1 MIENIPPIKGALRQQ
16 PFIKTLMVRM
26 LANGLAKSRESPYFG
41 IFPTVEFF
49 GDLRYVTDFFSCF
62 IIYQRKSFI

>member
-1 MIENIPPIKGALRQQ
+1 ME
-16 PFIKTLMVRM
+16 
-26 LANGLAKSRESPYFG
+26 LAKSRESPYFG

-62 IIYQRKSFI
+62 IIYQRKSFIKFSGILFDVSEELLTVKTS